1 MLDALDTKKGVP
13 LLKKKKFF
21 KKNLYY
27 LRLIITFWL
36 ILWRSDQDGVICK
49 ERKMKVIEIIKTIIM
64 NSSPFSHNLWQYSF
78 HNISLS
84 PHEQVCL
91 VMILFERCFSYH
103 RAMQTIIWCMFIANV
118 QTCTEIIELADLL
131 EKKLCNA
138 TNLAN

>member
-78 HNISLS
+78 HNKFITPWTSMFSDDTFREMLFLS
-84 PHEQVCL
+84 SGNADDYMVHVY
-91 VMILFERCFSYH
+91 SKY
-103 RAMQTIIWCMFIANV
+103 
-118 QTCTEIIELADLL
+118 ADLYGNNRTCRPAWK
-131 EKKLCNA
+131 EVVQCD
-138 TNLAN
+138 